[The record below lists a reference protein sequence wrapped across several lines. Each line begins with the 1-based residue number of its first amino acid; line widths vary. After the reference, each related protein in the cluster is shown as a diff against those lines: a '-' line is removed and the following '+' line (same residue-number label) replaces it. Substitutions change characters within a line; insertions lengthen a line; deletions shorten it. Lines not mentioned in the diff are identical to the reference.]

1 MNIEAIDRYAAEQ
14 MERFEVPSLCYAL
27 VQRGKVIHASTLG
40 TADLS
45 TGRKADLHTRY
56 PICSLTKSMTALC
69 MGMLADEGK
78 LSFEMPVRTYLP
90 EFKMADSYA
99 GEHATIR
106 DLLSHMTGLP
116 RHDPAIFKIGEE
128 KESLER
134 MVEKIGMLPM
144 NREFRS
150 RF

>member
-14 MERFEVPSLCYAL
+14 MERFEGSEPLLCPL

-106 DLLSHMTGLP
+106 DLLSPYDGAS
-116 RHDPAIFKIGEE
+116 PA
-128 KESLER
+128 
-134 MVEKIGMLPM
+134 
-144 NREFRS
+144 
-150 RF
+150 